1 MKYRKEIDGLRAIAV
16 VPVILFHAGIIGFS
30 GGYIGV
36 DVFFVISGF
45 LITSIILEEKKQ
57 DTFSIKN
64 FYERRARRILPALS
78 FVLIVTSLLA
88 TILMPAELLKAYS
101 SSVASVVTFTSNFY
115 FFATNGYFSTIADQ
129 KPLLHTWS
137 LAVEEQYYL
146 FFPLMVSAL
155 WVFGKKRL
163 IATIVFLSLVSLF
176 LAQYL
181 ATQNYNDA
189 NFYLIFSR
197 AWELFFG
204 SLIAF
209 FHLKEW
215 NIKVWVRELFG
226 VLGLAMILYAIFFF
240 DRQTPFPSFY
250 TLIPVI
256 GSCLIIV
263 FVNSQALVGRLLS
276 NKIFVGIGLISYS
289 LYLWHQTLF
298 AFLRLKTIGEPEV
311 SLFVLAMALTF
322 ILAYLSWKYVETPFR
337 KKHII
342 TSDKIFKYTYVSIA
356 FFFAVSVITHI
367 SDGFEQRFPDSIFS
381 DTIEISPKRNKC
393 HTKGN
398 DYLKPADACRYF
410 GENISWASLGDS
422 HSVELAYSLAKGL
435 EATGKGLVDLGFS
448 GCPPGLLFEAKR
460 KGCSKWL
467 KEAVAHIEQDT
478 NIRNVM
484 LTFRHSSHLHGQQL
498 NAFPDVPDV
507 DTAEIFSDTFRA
519 SFKGDAKELYWKS
532 FSEIISRLL
541 ESDKTVYIIYPVPEL
556 PTHIGNAI
564 TPFSVF
570 GGGLMF
576 DLKKMT
582 TADYYQ
588 RRTEFITQKLDSL
601 PYGENLHAIRPFEIL
616 CDGEYCPAVKE
627 GKALYFDD
635 DHLSPSGATIITD
648 VIIQKANIEK

>member
-1 MKYRKEIDGLRAIAV
+1 MLYRKEIDGLRAIAV
-16 VPVILFHAGIIGFS
+16 VPVILFHAGVFGFS
-30 GGYIGV
+30 GGYVGV

-45 LITSIILEEKKQ
+45 LITSIILEQKEKG
-57 DTFSIKN
+57 TFSIKN

-78 FVLIVTSLLA
+78 VVLIVTSLMA
-88 TILMPAELLKAYS
+88 AIFMPAELLKAYS
-101 SSVASVVTFTSNFY
+101 SSVASVMTFTSNFY

-146 FFPLMVSAL
+146 FFPLMVSSL

-163 IATIVFLSLVSLF
+163 IATIVFLSLISLF
-176 LAQYL
+176 LSQYL
-181 ATQNYNDA
+181 TELKYNDA
-189 NFYLIFSR
+189 NFYLISSR

-215 NIKVWVRELFG
+215 SIQPWIRELFG
-226 VLGLAMILYAIFFF
+226 VLGLGMILYSVFFF
-240 DRQTPFPSFY
+240 NSQTPFPSFY
-250 TLIPVI
+250 TLLPVI
-256 GSCLIIV
+256 GTCLIIV
-263 FVNSQALVGRLLS
+263 FVNSKVLVGRLLS
-276 NKIFVGIGLISYS
+276 QQIFVGIGLISYS

-298 AFLRLKTIGEPEV
+298 AFLRLKTVGEPEV
-311 SLFVLAMALTF
+311 SMFILAMALTV
-322 ILAYLSWKYVETPFR
+322 ILAYITWKYIETPFR

-342 TSDKIFKYTYVSIA
+342 SSEKIFKYTYRSIVL
-356 FFFAVSVITHI
+356 FFAVSVITHI
-367 SDGFEQRFPDSIFS
+367 NDGFEQRFPYSIYS
-381 DTIEISPKRNKC
+381 DTIKISPKRNKC

-398 DYLKPADACRYF
+398 DYLKPMDACRYF
-410 GENISWASLGDS
+410 SDNISWASLGDS

-435 EATGKGLVDLGFS
+435 EPAGKGLVDLGFS

-467 KEAVAHIEQDT
+467 KEALTYIEQDT

-498 NAFPDVPDV
+498 NAFPEVPDG
-507 DTAEIFSDTFRA
+507 DTAEIFSDSFRA
-519 SFKGDAKELYWKS
+519 NFNGDAKELYWKS
-532 FSEIISRLL
+532 FSGIISRLL
-541 ESDKTVYIIYPVPEL
+541 ESGKTLYIIYPVPEL
-556 PTHIGNAI
+556 PTHISNAI

-570 GGGLMF
+570 GGDLMF
-576 DLKKMT
+576 DLNKMT
-582 TADYYQ
+582 TANYYQ
-588 RRTEFITQKLDSL
+588 RRTAFINKKLNSL
-601 PYGENLHAIRPFEIL
+601 PYGENLHAIKPFEIL

-635 DHLSPSGATIITD
+635 DHLSPAGAAIITD
-648 VIIQKANIEK
+648 VIIQKAYR